1 MLPQKLCHFIIDH
14 DPDEADIKNL
24 AYWQQVVKVEAARVQ
39 SVLEYWLANPLN
51 LRRYQPN
58 TAVTGA
64 TAGGVPEWQALILQM
79 ENLGDC
85 YD

>member
-1 MLPQKLCHFIIDH
+1 MLPKKLCHFVIDH
-14 DPDEADIKNL
+14 DPGEADIKNL
-24 AYWQQVVKVEAARVQ
+24 TYWQQVIKVEATRVQ

-51 LRRYQPN
+51 LRRYQCN

-64 TAGGVPEWQALILQM
+64 TTGGVPEWQALILQM